1 MSQREQHSLTSLSA
15 RLGVSRA
22 AALGA
27 VLSGRLTAKST
38 DVGARRIYTIP
49 TEKVEQYRADLVAKL
64 EAKIQKV
71 TSDPIRSREM
81 LSSALADIRDESNK
95 ERGDIWTPPRLADLL
110 GISVEAANYV
120 LARFA
125 ERVEGGF
132 KVSKD
137 AMEKIRRHV
146 ESSRGGT
153 IVV

>member
-1 MSQREQHSLTSLSA
+1 MNQREQHSLTSLSA

-27 VLSGRLTAKST
+27 VLSGRLGAKST
-38 DVGARRIYTIP
+38 DVGARRIYTVP

-95 ERGDIWTPPRLADLL
+95 ERATWTPPRLADLL

-120 LARFA
+120 LARYG
-125 ERVEGGF
+125 ERIEGGF